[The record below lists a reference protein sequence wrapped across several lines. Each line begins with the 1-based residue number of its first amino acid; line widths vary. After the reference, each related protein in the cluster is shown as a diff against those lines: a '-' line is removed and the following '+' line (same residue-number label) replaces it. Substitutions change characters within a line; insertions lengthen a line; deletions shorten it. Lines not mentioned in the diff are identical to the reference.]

1 MVQSVDLGFW
11 GLGFRFRVWGS
22 GLGFRVQGLLSTFD
36 RAPIARGREP
46 LCEGCLLW

>member
-22 GLGFRVQGLLSTFD
+22 GLGFRVQGSGSTVHI
-36 RAPIARGREP
+36 RQGPHCKGQGTP
-46 LCEGCLLW
+46 M